1 MLLTNQ
7 NILEFLQD
15 DSLDIRSQKTYIAL
29 DSIAIKEE
37 E

>member
-15 DSLDIRSQKTYIAL
+15 VVWTYSKKTYIAL

-37 E
+37 